1 MRVAGHR
8 PTISPSPRRV
18 NFPRF
23 AGLLAVTIIV
33 WSTRPP
39 TAPAQATGP
48 VAFVGVN
55 VVPMDRE
62 TVLTG
67 QTVLVVDGVI
77 SAIGPAGSVALPDGV
92 TSIDGSGQYL
102 MPGLADLHVHVQNEA
117 DLPVYL
123 LGGVTTVLDLGGRSR
138 LLGWRDRLETGGL
151 VGPHL
156 LVSYF
161 IDGPGGRF
169 NVVET
174 PEEARQ
180 VIRAAAGR
188 YDYIKVYNSL
198 TLAQFHAIM
207 DEARIAGI
215 PVVGH
220 GVRRPGMQAI
230 LEGGQVM
237 IAHGEEY
244 IYTYFGNSTNRALIP
259 SAVDL
264 TKRTGA
270 YVLPNLSA
278 FEIMA
283 VQWGRP
289 FAVDS
294 FLSQPEVRYLHP
306 SYRES
311 WRSGKYTSRNGSL
324 RPRLIFLQELT
335 RAFADANVPLL
346 LGTDSPGIPGMF
358 AGASIHNDLRNLI
371 DAGLTPYQALSA
383 GTRTAGAFVRQ
394 TIPGS
399 PVFGVIA
406 EGARADLV
414 LLDDNPLESVTAAR
428 YPNGV
433 MVGGDWWSAD
443 AMREMLDVLYGD
455 LGSSTR

>member
-1 MRVAGHR
+1 MADGQR
-8 PTISPSPRRV
+8 PGRARQVKS
-18 NFPRF
+18 PRF
-23 AGLLAVTIIV
+23 AGLLAVAILV
-33 WSTRPP
+33 WSCRPP

-48 VAFVGVN
+48 VAFVDVN

-62 TVLTG
+62 AILTG
-67 QTVLVVDGVI
+67 QTVLVLDGVI
-77 SAIGPAGSVALPDGV
+77 SAIGPAGSVTLPDDV

-102 MPGLADLHVHVQNEA
+102 MPGLADLHVHAENEL

-138 LLGWRDRLETGGL
+138 LLGWRDRLEAGDL

-174 PEEARQ
+174 PQQARQ
-180 VIRAAAGR
+180 AIRAAAGR

-198 TLAQFHAIM
+198 TSAQFDAIM
-207 DEARIAGI
+207 DEAKVAGI
-215 PVVGH
+215 AVVGH

-230 LEGGQVM
+230 LEAGQVM
-237 IAHGEEY
+237 IVHGEEY
-244 IYTYFGNSTNRALIP
+244 IYTYFGNTTNRALIP
-259 SAVDL
+259 GAVDL

-289 FAVDS
+289 SAVDS
-294 FLSQPEVRYLHP
+294 FLSQPEVRYLHQ
-306 SYRES
+306 SYRQS
-311 WRSGKYTSRNGSL
+311 WRSGRYTTRNGSL
-324 RPRLIFLQELT
+324 RPRLVFLQELT
-335 RAFADANVPLL
+335 RAFANANVPLL

-358 AGASIHNDLRNLI
+358 PGASIHNDLRLMV

-399 PVFGVIA
+399 PVFGVIT

-414 LLDDNPLESVTAAR
+414 LLEDNPLESVAAAR
-428 YPNGV
+428 NPNGV
-433 MVGGDWWSAD
+433 MVGGDWWSAE
-443 AMREMLDVLYGD
+443 ALREMLDELYGTV
-455 LGSSTR
+455 GSAMEP